1 LGLRR
6 SAALGNKQDRTAK
19 AAIRLEIC
27 LWLAAKYES
36 RHLILGGGFFYG
48 SLNRQILGEN
58 RP

>member
-19 AAIRLEIC
+19 GAIRSEIC

-36 RHLILGGGFFYG
+36 RHLILGGGFFMA
-48 SLNRQILGEN
+48 L
-58 RP
+58 